1 MRPSCCFLLDSSE
14 NVRTFLELVEKVLIF
29 EKSDF
34 NKITLMKKYT
44 LYGLAALISVL
55 TSCGGPSTTETK
67 LHVIFD
73 NPAPRTMSLALFG
86 EVSEDLVSSLQIA
99 DGIPSSVSVMLLEKD
114 GQQLLFDAGNG
125 NADSQLLPELQELGF
140 IPADIDAIF
149 ITHLHGDHIGGLMK
163 DGQPVFTQAKLYI
176 PSVELDA
183 WMQDA
188 KVQALVAAYGEN
200 VVKFAL
206 DDALPCGV
214 QAIAAYGHTPG
225 HTLYL
230 ADDKLIAGDI
240 MHGVALQLEH
250 PEFCARYDMDKEA
263 AIASRKTIIEQVKQQ
278 GWTMY
283 GMHFPTK
290 DGVK

>member
-1 MRPSCCFLLDSSE
+1 ME
-14 NVRTFLELVEKVLIF
+14 
-29 EKSDF
+29 
-34 NKITLMKKYT
+34 KYT

-73 NPAPRTMSLALFG
+73 NPAPRTMPLTLFG
-86 EVSEDLVSSLQIA
+86 EVPEDLVSSLQIA

-140 IPADIDAIF
+140 MPADIDAIF

-176 PSVELDA
+176 PTVELEA
-183 WMQDA
+183 WTQDV
-188 KVQALVAAYGEN
+188 KVQDLVAAYGERL
-200 VVKFAL
+200 VKFTL
-206 DDALPCGV
+206 GDALPCGV
-214 QAIAAYGHTPG
+214 QAMAAYGHTPG

-230 ADDKLIAGDI
+230 TGDKLIAGDI

-250 PEFCARYDMDKEA
+250 PEFCARFDMDKEA
-263 AIASRKTIIEQVKQQ
+263 AIASRKSVIEQVKQQ

-290 DGVK
+290 DGVKVK

>member
-1 MRPSCCFLLDSSE
+1 
-14 NVRTFLELVEKVLIF
+14 
-29 EKSDF
+29 
-34 NKITLMKKYT
+34 MKKHT
-44 LYGLAALISVL
+44 LFGLAALISVL
-55 TSCGGPSTTETK
+55 TSCGGNAGSETK

-73 NPAPRTMSLALFG
+73 NSAPRTMPVSLFG
-86 EVSEDLVSSLQIA
+86 EVPADLVSSLQIA

-114 GQQLLFDAGNG
+114 GLQLLFDAGNG
-125 NADSQLLPELQELGF
+125 NADSQMLPRLRELGYT
-140 IPADIDAIF
+140 PTDIDAIF

-200 VVKFAL
+200 IVKFAMG
-206 DDALPCGV
+206 DALPCGV

-230 ADDKLIAGDI
+230 AGDKLIAGDI
-240 MHGVALQLEH
+240 MHGLALQLDH
-250 PEFCARYDMDKEA
+250 PEFCARYDMDKEGA
-263 AIASRKTIIEQVKQQ
+263 VASRKSVIEQVKQK
-278 GWTMY
+278 GWTLF
-283 GMHFPTK
+283 GMHFPTV
-290 DGVK
+290 DGVKVK

>member
-1 MRPSCCFLLDSSE
+1 
-14 NVRTFLELVEKVLIF
+14 
-29 EKSDF
+29 
-34 NKITLMKKYT
+34 MKKYT

-73 NPAPRTMSLALFG
+73 NPVPRTMPLALFG
-86 EVSEDLVSSLQIA
+86 EVPEDLVSSLQIA

-140 IPADIDAIF
+140 MPADIDAIF

-176 PSVELDA
+176 PSVELEA
-183 WMQDA
+183 WTQDA
-188 KVQALVAAYGEN
+188 KVQALVAAYGERL
-200 VVKFAL
+200 VKFAMG
-206 DDALPCGV
+206 DALPCGV
-214 QAIAAYGHTPG
+214 QAMAAYGHTPG

-230 ADDKLIAGDI
+230 VGDKLIAGDI

-250 PEFCARYDMDKEA
+250 PEFCARYDMDKEGA
-263 AIASRKTIIEQVKQQ
+263 VASRKTVIEQVKQK
-278 GWTMY
+278 GWTMF
-283 GMHFPTK
+283 GMHFPTV
-290 DGVK
+290 DGVKVK

>member
-1 MRPSCCFLLDSSE
+1 M
-14 NVRTFLELVEKVLIF
+14 N
-29 EKSDF
+29 
-34 NKITLMKKYT
+34 KYT

-73 NPAPRTMSLALFG
+73 NPAPRTMPLALFG
-86 EVSEDLVSSLQIA
+86 EVPEDLVSSLQIA

-114 GQQLLFDAGNG
+114 GQQLLFDTGNG
-125 NADSQLLPELQELGF
+125 NADSQMLPELQELGF
-140 IPADIDAIF
+140 TPADIDAIF

-176 PSVELDA
+176 PTVELDA

-188 KVQALVAAYGEN
+188 KVQALVAAYGERL
-200 VVKFAL
+200 VKFAL
-206 DDALPCGV
+206 GDALPCGV

-225 HTLYL
+225 QTLYL
-230 ADDKLIAGDI
+230 AGDKLIAGDI

-250 PEFCARYDMDKEA
+250 PEFCARFDMDKEA
-263 AIASRKTIIEQVKQQ
+263 AIASRKSVINRAKQE

-290 DGVK
+290 DGVKVE

>member
-1 MRPSCCFLLDSSE
+1 
-14 NVRTFLELVEKVLIF
+14 
-29 EKSDF
+29 
-34 NKITLMKKYT
+34 MKKHT
-44 LYGLAALISVL
+44 LLGLAALISVL
-55 TSCGGPSTTETK
+55 TSCGGPSAAETK

-86 EVSEDLVSSLQIA
+86 DVPADLVSSLQIA

-125 NADSQLLPELQELGF
+125 NADSQMFPELQELGF
-140 IPADIDAIF
+140 TPADIDAIF

-188 KVQALVAAYGEN
+188 KVQALVAAYADRL
-200 VVKFAL
+200 VKFAP
-206 DDALPCGV
+206 DEALPCGV

-230 ADDKLIAGDI
+230 SDDKLIADDI
-240 MHGVALQLEH
+240 MHGLALQLDH
-250 PEFCARYDMDKEA
+250 PEFCARYDMDKEGA
-263 AIASRKTIIEQVKQQ
+263 VASRKSVIERVKQE
-278 GWTMY
+278 GWTMF
-283 GMHFPTK
+283 GMHFPTV
-290 DGVK
+290 DGVKVK